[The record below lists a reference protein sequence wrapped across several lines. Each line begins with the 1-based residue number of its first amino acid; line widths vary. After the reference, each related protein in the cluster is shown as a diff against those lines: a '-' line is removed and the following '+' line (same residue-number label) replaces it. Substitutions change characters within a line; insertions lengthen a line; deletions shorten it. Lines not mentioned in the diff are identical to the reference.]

1 SRIPA
6 RDQRSW
12 LRRSRPNSRSGCTRD
27 RWSGPWPA
35 LKIPKV
41 ETRNDIHDD
50 HPGGSEVVDGYER
63 LRARALTGDT
73 DGWRLGLGVLQ
84 QRGVAAWLR
93 VRQAAVP
100 TVARPTPARAA
111 PPSTAGVDAELVG
124 LLASMALAV
133 ATQG

>member
-1 SRIPA
+1 
-6 RDQRSW
+6 
-12 LRRSRPNSRSGCTRD
+12 
-27 RWSGPWPA
+27 
-35 LKIPKV
+35 V
-41 ETRNDIHDD
+41 ETRNDIDD
-50 HPGGSEVVDGYER
+50 TSGGGSDIVDGYEQ

-93 VRQAAVP
+93 VRQATAP
-100 TVARPTPARAA
+100 TVCPPTPARAA